1 MKDVTIQEIQS
12 STFTELNVRQ
22 DKGEPYFIRLH
33 DSVVKNL
40 ERRLASGEEK
50 PGLLIGSF
58 EAANLTISV
67 EDFEPAAG
75 STWWAVTGAIRDP
88 NSRSIRRA
96 ERCFSAAFRGMRV
109 CCSR

>member
-67 EDFEPAAG
+67 EDFEPAANIEERIRTWTPRAG
-75 STWWAVTGAIRDP
+75 SRQHVVGCYWPHA
-88 NSRSIRRA
+88 RA
-96 ERCFSAAFRGMRV
+96 EFALDP
-109 CCSR
+109 